1 MTYLG
6 VKGSQVQ
13 ILSSRRSDGR
23 CPLVGGAAHSW
34 VYLRKCCL
42 KLILIASANDLY
54 LASTLVVARQT
65 GAKLERAVSAREM
78 GSMIRSRFTGLFGRF
93 RVGCGAFDAPVRR
106 VARAE
111 DDGMLTP

>member
-1 MTYLG
+1 MFLLVKRVGGAYLG

-23 CPLVGGAAHSW
+23 CPLVIS
-34 VYLRKCCL
+34 
-42 KLILIASANDLY
+42 IASANDLF
-54 LASTLVVARQT
+54 LTSTLVVARQT
-65 GAKLERAVSAREM
+65 GGKLERAVPAREM

-93 RVGCGAFDAPVRR
+93 RVGCGAFDAPVQR